1 MPFLVRHSSLG
12 SRSGFERLIPQL
24 SRDGSAP
31 SKKCPP
37 IISSPPI
44 TATPWVEPEVSRTQV
59 GLPLFLENSAKK
71 SLPPA
76 PRYTAPLA
84 STTEWPNATL
94 HAFAAQ
100 EASWTPRMLSLT
112 RASAGLPFT
121 ASQAHAAQIV
131 WPSSTRSWYRGRS
144 LWTRGMFLSTEISAL
159 VHSFLPVA
167 NSK

>member
-12 SRSGFERLIPQL
+12 SRSGLERLIPQL
-24 SRDGSAP
+24 SPDWSAT
-31 SKKCPP
+31 SQKCPP
-37 IISSPPI
+37 ITSCPPI

-84 STTEWPNATL
+84 STTEWPNAPAP
-94 HAFAAQ
+94 AFATQ
-100 EASWTPRMLSLT
+100 DASWTPRMLSLT

-121 ASQAHAAQIV
+121 ASQAQAAQIV
-131 WPSSTRSWYRGRS
+131 LPSSSRSW
-144 LWTRGMFLSTEISAL
+144 
-159 VHSFLPVA
+159 
-167 NSK
+167 